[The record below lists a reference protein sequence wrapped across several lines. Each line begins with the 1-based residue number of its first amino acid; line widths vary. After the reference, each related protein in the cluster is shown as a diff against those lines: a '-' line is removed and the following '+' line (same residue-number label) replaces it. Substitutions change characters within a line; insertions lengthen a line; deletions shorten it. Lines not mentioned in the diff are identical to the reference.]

1 MKKHK
6 IILVLNG
13 ELPKKDHLISKV
25 EKYDK
30 ILCADGA
37 ANVLINY
44 GINPDFILGDLDSVH
59 KDTLKNF
66 KGNVINLPD
75 QNLNDLEKI
84 LLWIINEKIK
94 NIDIIGMDGKR
105 IDHTIGNF
113 SVILKYI
120 KVMKINIFTQSGN
133 FYTINIS
140 KIFNNIKNNYISIF
154 SNDLNTLIS
163 SDGLKF
169 ELKNKNLPELNS
181 GTLNYAIKNKVT
193 INSNDSILLFV
204 SNEKYKDS

>member
-30 ILCADGA
+30 ILCADGS
-37 ANVLINY
+37 ANFLISN

-59 KDTLKNF
+59 KDTLRNY
-66 KGNVINLPD
+66 KGNIINLPN

-84 LLWIINEKIK
+84 LLWAMKQKIK

-120 KVMKINIFTQSGN
+120 KKMKINIFTQSGI
-133 FYTINIS
+133 FYTINLS
-140 KIFNNIKNNYISIF
+140 KVFNNVKNNYISIF

-163 SDGLKF
+163 SEGLKF
-169 ELKNKNLPELNS
+169 ELENKNLPELNS

-204 SNEKYKDS
+204 SNEKYKDQ

>member
-13 ELPKKDHLISKV
+13 ELPKKNHLISKV

-44 GINPDFILGDLDSVH
+44 GINPDFILGDLDSVN
-59 KDTLKNF
+59 KDTLKKF
-66 KGNVINLPD
+66 KGNIINLPD

-84 LLWIINEKIK
+84 LLWIIKKKIK
-94 NIDIIGMDGKR
+94 DVDVIGMDGKR
-105 IDHTIGNF
+105 IDHTLGNF

-120 KVMKINIFTQSGN
+120 KKMKINIFTKSGI
-133 FYTINIS
+133 FYTINLS
-140 KIFNNIKNNYISIF
+140 KVFNNIKNSYISIF
-154 SNDLNTLIS
+154 SNDLNTFIS

-169 ELKNKNLPELNS
+169 ELENKNLPELNS
-181 GTLNYAIKNKVT
+181 GTLNYAIKNKV
-193 INSNDSILLFV
+193 IIKSNGSILLFV
-204 SNEKYKDS
+204 SNEKFED

>member
-37 ANVLINY
+37 ANFLISY
-44 GINPDFILGDLDSVH
+44 GISPDFILGDLDSVH
-59 KDTLKNF
+59 KDTLRNY
-66 KGNVINLPD
+66 KGNIINLPD

-84 LLWIINEKIK
+84 LLWTMKQKIK
-94 NIDIIGMDGKR
+94 NIDVIGMDGKR

-120 KVMKINIFTQSGN
+120 KKMKINIFTQSGN
-133 FYTINIS
+133 FYTINLS
-140 KIFNNIKNNYISIF
+140 KVFNNVKNNYISIF

-169 ELKNKNLPELNS
+169 ELENKNLPEMNS

-204 SNEKYKDS
+204 SNEKYKD

>member
-13 ELPKKDHLISKV
+13 ELPKKNHLISKV

-44 GINPDFILGDLDSVH
+44 GINPDFILGDLDSVN
-59 KDTLKNF
+59 KDTLKKF
-66 KGNVINLPD
+66 KGNIINLPD

-84 LLWIINEKIK
+84 LLWIIKKKIK
-94 NIDIIGMDGKR
+94 DVDVIGMDGKR
-105 IDHTIGNF
+105 IDHTLGNF

-120 KVMKINIFTQSGN
+120 KKIKINIFTKSGI
-133 FYTINIS
+133 FYTINLS
-140 KIFNNIKNNYISIF
+140 KVFNNIKNSYISIF
-154 SNDLNTLIS
+154 SNDLNTFIS

-169 ELKNKNLPELNS
+169 ELENKNLPELNS

-193 INSNDSILLFV
+193 IKSNGSILLFV
-204 SNEKYKDS
+204 SNEKFED

>member
-13 ELPKKDHLISKV
+13 ELPKKNHLISKV

-37 ANVLINY
+37 ANVLISY
-44 GINPDFILGDLDSVH
+44 EINPDFILGDLDSVH
-59 KDTLKNF
+59 KDTLKNY
-66 KGNVINLPD
+66 KGNIINLPD

-84 LLWIINEKIK
+84 LLWTMKQKIK
-94 NIDIIGMDGKR
+94 NIDVIGMDGKR

-120 KVMKINIFTQSGN
+120 KKMKINIFTKSGI
-133 FYTINIS
+133 FYTINLS
-140 KIFNNIKNNYISIF
+140 KVFNNVKNNYISIF

-163 SDGLKF
+163 SEGLKF
-169 ELKNKNLPELNS
+169 ELENKNLPELNS

-204 SNEKYKDS
+204 SNEKYKD